1 MPKPDPAAR
10 VPKPDRPR
18 LGLVVL
24 AGTAF
29 LLSTDLTM
37 VNVAIGAIQSDLQA
51 SMSQLGWVVD
61 SYGIAMVSLLLGA
74 APLGQRLGH
83 KRVFLLGL
91 GLFGLGSL
99 LGALASQISLLIAA
113 RVVMGVG
120 AALMLAPSQVL
131 TAVLFP
137 PEQRTAAFATWST
150 LGALGLCVGP
160 LLGGL
165 LVSGPGWAWIFS
177 VNLPVVALALLVG
190 WRVLPPVAPLPGTAL
205 DPFSLASSSLGLVLS
220 LGALLQG
227 PDQGWRSPAIAGS
240 LLGGLLLLSLFVQ
253 RQRHLS
259 QPLLQP
265 AAWRQPG
272 VRRAL
277 LALFAMTLSFNG
289 AQFLAVMELHQAGWT
304 PLAIGLLLAPYALV
318 VWLSSSSA
326 APMSRRLGAQRLITL
341 AHAPLVLG
349 FVLLGLAPA
358 SGALA
363 AIVGLG
369 LVVGGLGQGVIAPVA
384 TTLAYNTLPAEQLGS
399 GAGLAMLARF
409 LGSSVIV
416 AVLDSAMASGSRSWI
431 PGLLGAGLVSLCWLV
446 QRPLATAPA
455 APAAAGPCRDR
466 CRSGT

>member
-1 MPKPDPAAR
+1 MNRAHA
-10 VPKPDRPR
+10 
-18 LGLVVL
+18 GLVVL

-37 VNVAIGAIQSDLQA
+37 VNVAIGAIQSDLQV

-61 SYGIAMVSLLLGA
+61 SYSIAMVSLLLCA
-74 APLGQRLGH
+74 APLGERLGQ
-83 KRVFLLGL
+83 KRVFLVGL

-99 LGALASQISLLIAA
+99 LGALAAQISMLIAA

-131 TAVLFP
+131 TAALFP
-137 PEQRTAAFATWST
+137 AKERMAAFATWST
-150 LGALGLCVGP
+150 LGALGLCIGP

-177 VNLPVVALALLVG
+177 VNLPVVALALLMG
-190 WRVLPPVAPLPGTAL
+190 WRVLPVVAANKGAQL
-205 DPFSLASSSLGLVLS
+205 DPFSFVTSSLGLVLS

-227 PDQGWRSPAIAGS
+227 PDQGWRSPAIAVS
-240 LLGGLLLLSLFVQ
+240 LLGGVLLLGLFVR
-253 RQRHLS
+253 RQRDLA
-259 QPLLQP
+259 QPLLQL

-277 LALFAMTLSFNG
+277 LALFAMTISFNG
-289 AQFLAVMELHQAGWT
+289 AQFLGVMELHQDGWT

-318 VWLSSSSA
+318 VWLASRRA
-326 APMSRRLGAQRLITL
+326 TPLSRRLGELRLIAL
-341 AHAPLVLG
+341 AYVPLVLG

-363 AIVGLG
+363 ATAGLG
-369 LVVGGLGQGVIAPVA
+369 LILGGLGQGVIAPVA
-384 TTLAYNTLPAEQLGS
+384 TTLVYNSLPAELLSS

-416 AVLDSAMASGSRSWI
+416 AVLDSALASGSKSWI
-431 PGLLGAGLVSLCWLV
+431 PGLLGAGLVSLCWLL
-446 QRPLATAPA
+446 QQPRRPA
-455 APAAAGPCRDR
+455 R
-466 CRSGT
+466 

>member
-1 MPKPDPAAR
+1 MPQRDQTQ
-10 VPKPDRPR
+10 

-51 SMSQLGWVVD
+51 SMTQLGWVVD
-61 SYGIAMVSLLLGA
+61 SYAIAMVSLLLWA
-74 APLGQRLGH
+74 APLGQRLGQ

-99 LGALASQISLLIAA
+99 LGALAAQISLLIAA

-137 PEQRTAAFATWST
+137 PDQRTAAFATWST

-177 VNLPVVALALLVG
+177 VNLPVVALALVVG
-190 WRVLPPVAPLPGTAL
+190 WRVLPGVGAQPDTAL
-205 DPFSLASSSLGLVLS
+205 DPFSLASSGLGLVLS
-220 LGALLQG
+220 LGAVLQG

-240 LLGGLLLLSLFVQ
+240 LLGGLPLLGLFVQ
-253 RQRHLS
+253 RQRQLA

-265 AAWRQPG
+265 AAWHQPS

-277 LALFAMTLSFNG
+277 VALFAMTLSFNG
-289 AQFLAVMELHQAGWT
+289 AQFLAVMELDQAGWT

-318 VWLSSSSA
+318 VWLTSRRA
-326 APMSRRLGAQRLITL
+326 TTLIRRLGALRLISL
-341 AHAPLVLG
+341 AYLPLVLS

-363 AIVGLG
+363 AAVGLG
-369 LVVGGLGQGVIAPVA
+369 LVLGGLGQGVIAPVA
-384 TTLAYNTLPAEQLGS
+384 TTLAYNNLPAALLGS

-416 AVLDSAMASGSRSWI
+416 AVLDSALASGSRSWI

-446 QRPLATAPA
+446 QSPAATAPA
-455 APAAAGPCRDR
+455 APAAAKPCHDH
-466 CRSGT
+466 CRSRT

>member
-1 MPKPDPAAR
+1 MTDAANQAGGVR
-10 VPKPDRPR
+10 RTQI
-18 LGLVVL
+18 GLIVL

-37 VNVAIGAIQSDLQA
+37 VNVAIGTIQHDLHA

-61 SYGIAMVSLLLGA
+61 SYAIAMVSLLLAA
-74 APLGQRLGH
+74 APLGQHLGQR
-83 KRVFLLGL
+83 RVFLLGL
-91 GLFGLGSL
+91 VLFGLGSL
-99 LGALASQISLLIAA
+99 LGALAGQISLLITA

-137 PEQRTAAFATWST
+137 PERRTAAFATWST

-160 LLGGL
+160 LLGGV
-165 LVSGPGWAWIFS
+165 LVSSAGWPWIFS
-177 VNLPVVALALLVG
+177 VNLPVVAVALVVG
-190 WRVLPPVAPLPGTAL
+190 RRVLPAVAARPDAAL
-205 DPFSLASSSLGLVLS
+205 DPVSLTSSSLGLVLS

-227 PDQGWRSPAIAGS
+227 PDQGWRSPALAWA
-240 LLGGLLLLSLFVQ
+240 LLAGLLLLTLFVR

-265 AAWRQPG
+265 AAWQQSG

-277 LALFAMTLSFNG
+277 LALFAMTVSFNG
-289 AQFLAVMELHQAGWT
+289 AQFLAVMDLDQAGWT

-318 VWLSSSSA
+318 VWLASRRA
-326 APMSRRLGAQRLITL
+326 AALSRRLGEQRLIAL

-349 FVLLGLAPA
+349 FVLLGLAPS

-363 AIVGLG
+363 AVAALG

-384 TTLAYNTLPAEQLGS
+384 TTLAYNTLPADLLGS

-416 AVLDSAMASGSRSWI
+416 AELDSALASGSNRWI
-431 PGLLGAGLVSLCWLV
+431 PALLGAGLISLCWL
-446 QRPLATAPA
+446 QQHPGRA
-455 APAAAGPCRDR
+455 AR
-466 CRSGT
+466 